1 MAWMASMLILGAAVS
16 LSRAANVDVLSRID
30 RSLIPY
36 SGMSSARSPLRRYR
50 YPIYTKRAYVED
62 QDENGDDNAPET
74 DKRFLRGLNLRP
86 LSLGY
91 RAKKM
96 HGLAPRYDISMT
108 PYDLKAMAMLY
119 RSGRRKRT
127 PDLYDLKRIYRIYE
141 AGRKRSASAA
151 GASEGGTRE
160 RRDFSYDVWDAARL
174 ADAGKRS
181 PVTSY
186 YDLLDMARM
195 AKAGKRAAIDGYH
208 LWDLAQM
215 EQAGKRSVDDLGLW
229 DLARMEQAGKRS
241 VDELGL
247 WDLARMEQAG
257 KRSIDDLG
265 LWDLARMEQAGKRS
279 VDDLGL
285 WDLAR
290 MEQAGKRSVDNLHLL
305 KLAGMADAGK
315 RSAQHFIGPYSYK
328 GLYSLY
334 GKRTANGED
343 DDEGHSASVAGS
355 AKQKRSFDDYFG
367 WDRKKKSVVEDAMTD
382 SYLAT
387 LKKQMADKT
396 EKRGSSDG
404 MGMVMKKATGGDED

>member
-62 QDENGDDNAPET
+62 QDENDDDNAPET

-160 RRDFSYDVWDAARL
+160 RRDFSYDVWDASRL

-215 EQAGKRSVDDLGLW
+215 EQAGKRSV
-229 DLARMEQAGKRS
+229 
-241 VDELGL
+241 
-247 WDLARMEQAG
+247 
-257 KRSIDDLG
+257 DDLG

-404 MGMVMKKATGGDED
+404 MGMVMKKATDGDED